1 MEKVTPQC
9 HTAQSREK
17 RTERTMWKRIWT
29 ILREAAKEWVADNAS
44 RLAAALAFYT
54 ILSVAPLLVIAT
66 AIAGQVFGSS
76 QSAAD
81 KLVTEVRGFVG
92 DAGAEVVKTTLE
104 HADRPKAGIV
114 ATIIGV
120 VTLLFGASG
129 VFGELQSAMN
139 VVWNVKPKPGRG
151 IWATIR
157 DRFLSFGMVLVV
169 GFLLLVSLVVTTA
182 LTALSDYLAGQLPGL
197 PTLMHVANFVLSFVV
212 VAVLFALI
220 FKFLPDVR
228 IAWRD
233 VWLGAAVTAA
243 LFTVGKYLIGLYL
256 GRAGVATPF
265 GAAGSVVAFVVWVY
279 YSGLI
284 LFFGA
289 ELTQVSAKH
298 AGRQIVPTENAE
310 PAGAAYAKQR
320 SKSAKKKRSRR

>member
-1 MEKVTPQC
+1 MF
-9 HTAQSREK
+9 
-17 RTERTMWKRIWT
+17 KRIWT
-29 ILREAAKEWVADNAS
+29 ILREAAAEWVNDNAT

-54 ILSVAPLLVIAT
+54 ILSVAPLLVIVT
-66 AIAGQVFGSS
+66 AAAGKIYGSS
-76 QSAAD
+76 EVATER
-81 KLVTEVRGFVG
+81 LVNEVREFVG

-104 HADRPKAGIV
+104 HADRPKAGLV
-114 ATIIGV
+114 ATVIGV
-120 VTLLFGASG
+120 VTVLFGASG

-139 VVWNVKPKPGRG
+139 FVWNVKPKAGRG

-169 GFLLLVSLVVTTA
+169 GFLLLVSLVITTA
-182 LTALSDYLAGQLPGL
+182 LAAMNEYLAGLVPGL
-197 PTLMHVANFVLSFVV
+197 PTLMHVANLVLSFAVV
-212 VAVLFALI
+212 TVLFAMI
-220 FKFLPDVR
+220 FKVLPDVR

-243 LFTVGKYLIGLYL
+243 LFTLGKYLIGLYL

-289 ELTQVSAKH
+289 ELTQVTAKH

-310 PAGAAYAKQR
+310 PAGAAYAKQQV
-320 SKSAKKKRSRR
+320 KKKR